1 MSERMIL
8 VASVLDPEWNS
19 RLWTESTDEK
29 KETEDLAATME
40 KDGQLQ
46 AIEVEETDVA
56 HQYLLVIGSRRLRA
70 AKLLG
75 WADIRANVNKASDTS
90 TRVVRNILENVK
102 RKDLSSYEQARAC
115 SKLRELGM
123 TGPEIGERLG
133 FSKQK
138 VSNLAVS
145 YNALPPAVLDEW
157 RQNHPAATVDFLREL
172 AGVGK
177 EEKDADK
184 RAALITSAWE
194 ERKELLVEA
203 SEIVDPPPPLEPS
216 PKKVGGKKCA
226 LHKGHEGDCKP
237 PRKASDP
244 PFRVPAQRYFDLA
257 KAVQKS
263 KVSGGNLVIQCMK
276 FLVGET
282 DKVKGIIEPQEEAA
296 E

>member
-1 MSERMIL
+1 MSERMIP
-8 VASVLDPEWNS
+8 VASILDPEWNS
-19 RLWTESTDEK
+19 RLWTESAEEK

-46 AIEVEETDVA
+46 AIEVEETDVNN
-56 HQYLLVIGSRRLRA
+56 QFLLVIGSRRLRA

-75 WADIRANVNKASDTS
+75 WADIRANVNKSTDTS

-115 SKLRELGM
+115 SKLRDLGM

-145 YNALPPAVLDEW
+145 YNALPPPILDEW

-177 EEKDADK
+177 EEKDPEK
-184 RAALITSAWE
+184 RAAIITAAWE
-194 ERKELLVEA
+194 DRKELLVEA
-203 SEIVDPPPPLEPS
+203 SEVVNPPPPLDPC
-216 PKKVGGKKCA
+216 PKKVGGKKCS
-226 LHKGHEGDCKP
+226 LNKGHEGECKA
-237 PRKASDP
+237 PRDTSDP

-263 KVSGGNLVIQCMK
+263 KVNGGNLVIQCMK

-282 DKVKGIIEPQEEAA
+282 DKVKGIIEPEPEAA